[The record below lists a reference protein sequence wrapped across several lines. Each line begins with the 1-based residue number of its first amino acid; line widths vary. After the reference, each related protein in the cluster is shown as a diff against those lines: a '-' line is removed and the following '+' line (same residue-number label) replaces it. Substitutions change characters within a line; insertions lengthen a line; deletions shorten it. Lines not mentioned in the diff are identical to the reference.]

1 MPVGHCAELCVTRAA
16 STARRDPRST
26 FILEDESNMARNVRE
41 AGASGHLENGPFY
54 GLINLFKGQSLDQT
68 QEWPGHGDVYQ
79 TDVHKAELVLR
90 APVVVH

>member
-54 GLINLFKGQSLDQT
+54 GLIN
-68 QEWPGHGDVYQ
+68 Q